1 MAIITSLTQKD
12 ALPFFRRM
20 VAEAWSD
27 AQPVP
32 NFLRSLTTQKSTP
45 AKAVP
50 IEVQRRFR
58 KIAAEVPR
66 GGSPNLHR
74 GDKSTEKMWIPPY
87 YSDAVILNDLDEYT
101 RVFGDGV
108 GTVSRQDVR
117 EMARKTLEGIVEIKN
132 EQERAV
138 EKQIADVFA
147 TGVVQTLEGPVDYKR
162 KAESIITNLGG
173 DLWSAPT
180 TAKILDQFKADAEF
194 IATQGNSG
202 AGRFNAIVGTEALP
216 YLFEND
222 QIKGFGDLRHIKL
235 LDIGM
240 PTIQM
245 NGAVLHGVVS
255 AGAYQVFI
263 WSYPQFYDLG
273 SKTGDLKDTAS
284 YIDPKSYIMLGED
297 MELRYWKAGLPTVF
311 KKEERILGSRPT
323 FNDGW
328 SVHEAVSQ
336 EKQTHKAIVRV
347 APLVVPYSVDRMV
360 SRKVLA

>member
-45 AKAVP
+45 SKNVS

-74 GDKSTEKMWIPPY
+74 GDKSTEKQWTPPY
-87 YSDAVILNDLDEYT
+87 LADAVLLNDLDEYT

-108 GTVSRQDVR
+108 GTVTRQDVR
-117 EMARKTLEGIVEIKN
+117 ELARKTLEGMVEIKN

-138 EKQIADVFA
+138 EKQVSDVLM
-147 TGVVQTLEGPVDYKR
+147 TGVVQTLEGPVNYHR
-162 KAESIITNLGG
+162 KTESIITNTGG
-173 DLWSAPT
+173 DLWTDPT
-180 TAKILDQFKADAEF
+180 ANALGQLKSDCEF

-202 AGRFNAIVGTEALP
+202 AGRFNCIMGTDVLEA
-216 YLFEND
+216 FFDNE
-222 QIKGFGDLRHIKL
+222 KL
-235 LDIGM
+235 LKQADFRRIDFIDISM
-240 PTIQM
+240 PQIQL
-245 NGAVLHGVVS
+245 NGAVLHGKISVGSYVV
-255 AGAYQVFI
+255 YI

-273 SKTGDLKDTAS
+273 TKTGDLKDTAS
-284 YIDPKSYIMLGED
+284 YIPTDKYVLLSED

-311 KKEERILGSRPT
+311 KKDERILGTRPV
-323 FNDGW
+323 FGDGW
-328 SVHEAVSQ
+328 SVHEAVSDR
-336 EKQTHKAIVRV
+336 KQTHEAIVRV
-347 APLVVPYSVDRMV
+347 APLIVPYSVDRMV
-360 SRKVLA
+360 TRKAV